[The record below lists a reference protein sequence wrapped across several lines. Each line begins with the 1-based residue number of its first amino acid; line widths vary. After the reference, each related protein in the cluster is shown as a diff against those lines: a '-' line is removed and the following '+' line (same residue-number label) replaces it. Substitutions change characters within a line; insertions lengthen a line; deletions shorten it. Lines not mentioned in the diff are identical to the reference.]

1 MGKLTYLTGAKKCT
15 EIRESEKSGSK
26 KESQGN
32 FQKTVFKEWGNRKL
46 MLNTA

>member
-26 KESQGN
+26 KESRE
-32 FQKTVFKEWGNRKL
+32 FLEDSI
-46 MLNTA
+46 